1 MLKNSPNLLLDPDEY
16 KEKYELNKKSIV
28 AYLVTLKDRVF
39 HNADIPTDI
48 RLSTRAIKKH
58 TTVGMSNEEYMKSLA
73 YIPAFAEKAVL
84 IKAENQTKDRY
95 DTYYHLVAGA
105 IIGNTP
111 YTAHI
116 IIGERNGGWYYYQR
130 LSPIEK
136 GSLIDTIQQSKPGY
150 QTSLS
155 EVQDTILLKLLQV
168 PYVEKQ
174 QNSAEN
180 VENPSYFFPQ

>member
-1 MLKNSPNLLLDPDEY
+1 MLKVSPNLLLDPDEY
-16 KEKYELNKKSIV
+16 KGKYELNKESIV
-28 AYLVTLKDRVF
+28 AYLVSLKDREF
-39 HNADIPTDI
+39 HNADISADI
-48 RLSTRAIKKH
+48 RLSTRAIKKL

-73 YIPAFAEKAVL
+73 YIPIFAEKAAL
-84 IKAENQTKDRY
+84 IKTEKPVKDRY
-95 DTYYHLVAGA
+95 DTYYHLVTGA
-105 IIGNTP
+105 IIGDAP

-155 EVQDTILLKLLQV
+155 DIHDTTLLKILQE
-168 PYVEKQ
+168 PYEKK
-174 QNSAEN
+174 AIKKTI
-180 VENPSYFFPQ
+180 